1 MSIIFKRLLKK
12 LFYLC
17 DYRIIN
23 LFSIM
28 LKIDPQTTSVADFY
42 QFMIAAVAP
51 RPIAFVSTVDDEG
64 NANLAPYSFFNAF
77 SSNPPVVVFS
87 AGRRVQDGTIK
98 DTLSNIE
105 DTMECVI
112 NMVSYNIARQ
122 MTLTSVNYP
131 KGTSEFV
138 KAGLTPIASDLVKPM
153 RVKESPVQMECQVS
167 RIIPLGTEGGA
178 GHLIICNV
186 VRMHINEN
194 VMDAEKKRIDPQ
206 KIDLVGRLGR
216 SFYTRTTGNATF
228 EMVQPERPLV
238 IGFDGLPKSIRTSEV
253 LTGNNIAQI
262 GSLIQLPTKEDVL
275 AIKKDNRIQKALFSG
290 NILRGLHLLAQEEL
304 QKGNTDLG
312 TKIALLGEYL

>member
-1 MSIIFKRLLKK
+1 MI
-12 LFYLC
+12 
-17 DYRIIN
+17 
-23 LFSIM
+23 
-28 LKIDPQTTSVADFY
+28 KIDPQTTPVPDFY

-51 RPIAFVSTVDDEG
+51 RPIAFVSTVDEQG
-64 NANLAPYSFFNAF
+64 LVNLAPFSFFNAF
-77 SSNPPVVVFS
+77 SSNPPIVVFS
-87 AGRRVQDGTIK
+87 ASRRVQDGTNK
-98 DTLSNIE
+98 DTFSNIE

-112 NMVSYNIARQ
+112 NMVSYDISRQ

-131 KGTSEFV
+131 KGINEFE
-138 KAGLTPIASDLVKPM
+138 KAGLTPIPSDLVKPP
-153 RVKESPVQMECQVS
+153 RVKESPVQLECRVS

-178 GHLIICNV
+178 GYLIVCNI

-216 SFYTRTTGNATF
+216 AYYTRTSGNATF

-238 IGFDGLPKSIRTSEV
+238 IGIDGLPKNIRTSEV

-262 GSLIQLPTKEDVL
+262 GSLVSLPSKEDVL
-275 AIKKDNRIQKALFSG
+275 AIKKDSRIQKALFSG

-304 QKGNTDLG
+304 QRGNTDLG
-312 TKIALLGEYL
+312 TKIALLGEYF

>member
-1 MSIIFKRLLKK
+1 MI
-12 LFYLC
+12 
-17 DYRIIN
+17 
-23 LFSIM
+23 
-28 LKIDPQTTSVADFY
+28 KIDPQTTPIPDFY

-51 RPIAFVSTVDDEG
+51 RPIAFVSTVDNDG

-77 SSNPPVVVFS
+77 SANPPIFVFS

-112 NMVSYNIARQ
+112 NVVSYDIVHQ
-122 MTLTSVNYP
+122 MTLTSINYP
-131 KGTSEFV
+131 KGTSEFT
-138 KAGLTPIASDLVKPM
+138 KAGLTPIPSDLVKAF
-153 RVKESPVQMECQVS
+153 RVKESPVQFECRVS

-178 GHLIICNV
+178 GNLIICNV
-186 VRMHINEN
+186 VRMHVSEK
-194 VMDAEKKRIDPQ
+194 VMDDEKKRIDPQ
-206 KIDLVGRLGR
+206 KINLVGRLGR

-228 EMVQPERPLV
+228 EIARAERPLA
-238 IGFDGLPKSIRTSEV
+238 IGFDGLPKSILKSEV

-262 GSLIQLPTKEDVL
+262 ASLVELPSKEDVL

-304 QKGNTDLG
+304 QKGNIDLG
-312 TKIALLGEYL
+312 TKIALIADYV

>member
-1 MSIIFKRLLKK
+1 MI
-12 LFYLC
+12 
-17 DYRIIN
+17 
-23 LFSIM
+23 
-28 LKIDPQTTSVADFY
+28 KIDPQTTPVPDFY
-42 QFMIAAVAP
+42 QFLIGAVAP
-51 RPIAFVSTVDDEG
+51 RPIAFVSTLDDEG
-64 NANLAPYSFFNAF
+64 NANLAPFSFFNVF
-77 SSNPPVVVFS
+77 SSNPPIVVFS
-87 AGRRVQDGTIK
+87 AAKRVQDGSVK

-112 NMVSYNIARQ
+112 NVVSHNIVRQ

-131 KGTSEFV
+131 KGISEFV
-138 KAGLTPIASDLVKPM
+138 KSGLTPIASDLIKPF
-153 RVKESPVQMECQVS
+153 RVKESPVQLECRVS

-194 VMDAEKKRIDPQ
+194 VMDADKKRIDPQ

-216 SFYTRTTGNATF
+216 TYYTRTSGNATF
-228 EMVQPERPLV
+228 EILQPEHPLV
-238 IGFDGLPKSIRTSEV
+238 IGFDGLPKSILMSDV

-262 GSLIQLPTKEDVL
+262 GGLVVLPSKEEVL
-275 AIKKDNRIQKALFSG
+275 SIKKDSRIQKALFSG